1 MFERLY
7 SYVVQQTSGNH
18 IPSRVRCGALGVAAV
33 HWRYGRMIFES
44 LNKTAMDVAD
54 PDLGLADVL
63 DVDILTGHRAIGM

>member
-1 MFERLY
+1 
-7 SYVVQQTSGNH
+7 
-18 IPSRVRCGALGVAAV
+18 
-33 HWRYGRMIFES
+33 MIFES